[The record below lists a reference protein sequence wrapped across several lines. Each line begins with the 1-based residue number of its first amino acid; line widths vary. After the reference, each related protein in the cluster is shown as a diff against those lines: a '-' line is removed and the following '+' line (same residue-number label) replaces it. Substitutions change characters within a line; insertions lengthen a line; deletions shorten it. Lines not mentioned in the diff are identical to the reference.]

1 MFASCNSG
9 NVSSTSRE
17 IVKAPNFE
25 KWYVGGT
32 IHKGTIAQ
40 WKEASDRNK
49 LATCGDWVAVG
60 NNPVSDMALLKMRA
74 DSLKRCVD
82 QIADGQDEKSD
93 EDAISE
99 IATICILTFG
109 Y

>member
-1 MFASCNSG
+1 MAAVCLE
-9 NVSSTSRE
+9 RH
-17 IVKAPNFE
+17 IQLNF
-25 KWYVGGT
+25 VF
-32 IHKGTIAQ
+32 
-40 WKEASDRNK
+40 
-49 LATCGDWVAVG
+49 G
-60 NNPVSDMALLKMRA
+60 NNPVSDMTLLNMRA
-74 DSLKRCVD
+74 ESFKRCVD